1 MKKLMRG
8 SLGFALIA
16 SALLIGWMTVPGAA
30 EANHGF
36 DNEYWNS
43 CGPYGCIGWKQ
54 WAVTPY
60 SSLGTAHMDNGG
72 TYCGTSL
79 DTSWANAIVYW
90 NGASTAASFTFP
102 RSDCTPVSFPSVRVV
117 PYSTYNS
124 GVSWWGTVYNYD
136 RDPSSGTW
144 YTCWYG
150 CNRGESGTYS
160 AQYGYD
166 LSEVYFNTYY
176 SPSPGWEW
184 VARHEI
190 GHVVGLD
197 DHHLNPYGCNS
208 SYYGL
213 MDDAGCDTNQLT
225 ANEKSGVNHVNGR

>member
-1 MKKLMRG
+1 MRG

-79 DTSWANAIVYW
+79 VTSWANAIVYW

-144 YTCWYG
+144 YTCWHG
-150 CNRGESGTYS
+150 CNRGKAERIPPNTAMTCPRCISTPTTRRALGGNGLLDTKS
-160 AQYGYD
+160 ATWWD
-166 LSEVYFNTYY
+166 
-176 SPSPGWEW
+176 
-184 VARHEI
+184 
-190 GHVVGLD
+190 
-197 DHHLNPYGCNS
+197 
-208 SYYGL
+208 
-213 MDDAGCDTNQLT
+213 
-225 ANEKSGVNHVNGR
+225 